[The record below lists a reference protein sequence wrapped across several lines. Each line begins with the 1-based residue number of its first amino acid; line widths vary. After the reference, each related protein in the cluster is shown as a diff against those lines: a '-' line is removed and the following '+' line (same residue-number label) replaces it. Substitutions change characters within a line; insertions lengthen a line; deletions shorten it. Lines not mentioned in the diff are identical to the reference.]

1 MTSRRRQATSCPK
14 SVTYALAINTLLAA
28 ITLASTVVA
37 YVVKVMIGGELLRA
51 NAFTIFL
58 NLGAI
63 YALAVL
69 LIALLVHRYI
79 DDLMEA
85 VERTSRDKSPDA
97 FFSKD
102 FLLLAIRSI
111 ALSSIACGMVL
122 FLYVMYG
129 LARFVFPSLG

>member
-79 DDLMEA
+79 DELMEA
-85 VERTSRDKSPDA
+85 VERTTRNQSPDA

-102 FLLLAIRSI
+102 FLLLVIRSI
-111 ALSSIACGMVL
+111 ALSSIACGAVL

-129 LARFVFPSLG
+129 LARFIVPALG